1 MFVFG
6 RFGGFY
12 WDGKLERTVSGGSIG
27 GNSLAYGTHYLTE
40 TGSGFS
46 PMYGIGVRIE
56 LKRGLS
62 IRGEWMH
69 INSIGSGMSTGESY
83 ANVSLLSAQVNF

>member
-1 MFVFG
+1 
-6 RFGGFY
+6 
-12 WDGKLERTVSGGSIG
+12 
-27 GNSLAYGTHYLTE
+27 
-40 TGSGFS
+40 
-46 PMYGIGVRIE
+46 MYGIGVRIE

-69 INSIGSGMSTGESY
+69 IDSIGSGMSTGASY